1 MKNILMT
8 INANLRNIFL
18 LSSSKSKMRI
28 GVLMTNQK
36 NEIVPTDE
44 KENGED
50 QTSTGLVEQKEQAL
64 IDLSNNDI
72 LDVSG
77 LSEENQELIQ
87 LKAQEA
93 KLELKKK
100 AGEAL
105 LDIQGTKANLDTFN
119 HTVKEATD
127 AGTHSTITHTQTTST
142 GRTEVVMG
150 NTDKA
155 ASGKIS
161 RSASGLKDNQ
171 LVYVVIAAVVIVVI
185 AIAFSG

>member
-1 MKNILMT
+1 MT
-8 INANLRNIFL
+8 D
-18 LSSSKSKMRI
+18 K
-28 GVLMTNQK
+28 K
-36 NEIVPTDE
+36 NEIVPTD
-44 KENGED
+44 KVNNLED
-50 QTSTGLVEQKEQAL
+50 QASNELVEQKEQVV
-64 IDLSNNDI
+64 IDLSNNDM
-72 LDVSG
+72 LDISG
-77 LSEENQELIQ
+77 LSEENQQMIQ

-119 HTVKEATD
+119 QTVQEGTE
-127 AGTHSTITHTQTTST
+127 AGTHVTLTHTQTTST

-155 ASGKIS
+155 ASGKVS
-161 RSASGLKDNQ
+161 RSGAGLKDNQ
-171 LVYVVIAAVVIVVI
+171 LTFVIIGAVVVVIV

>member
-1 MKNILMT
+1 MT
-8 INANLRNIFL
+8 D
-18 LSSSKSKMRI
+18 K
-28 GVLMTNQK
+28 K
-36 NEIVPTDE
+36 NEIVPTDKVNNLE
-44 KENGED
+44 GQASNE
-50 QTSTGLVEQKEQAL
+50 LVEQKEEVV
-64 IDLSNNDI
+64 IDLSNNDM
-72 LDVSG
+72 LDISG
-77 LSEENQELIQ
+77 LSEENQQMIQ

-119 HTVKEATD
+119 QTVQDGTE
-127 AGTHSTITHTQTTST
+127 AGTHVTLTHTQTTST

-155 ASGKIS
+155 ASGKVS
-161 RSASGLKDNQ
+161 RSGAGLKDNQ
-171 LVYVVIAAVVIVVI
+171 LTFVIIGAVVIVIV

>member
-1 MKNILMT
+1 MKET
-8 INANLRNIFL
+8 
-18 LSSSKSKMRI
+18 
-28 GVLMTNQK
+28 K
-36 NEIVPTDE
+36 NEIITSDNV
-44 KENGED
+44 ENPENVA
-50 QTSTGLVEQKEQAL
+50 STEIVEQKEQVL
-64 IDLSNNDI
+64 IDLSNNDM
-72 LDVSG
+72 LDVSD
-77 LSEENQELIQ
+77 LSEENQQAIVM
-87 LKAQEA
+87 KAQEA

-119 HTVKEATD
+119 QTVRDGTEAD
-127 AGTHSTITHTQTTST
+127 THVTLTHTQTTST

-161 RSASGLKDNQ
+161 RSGAGLGDNTMT
-171 LVYVVIAAVVIVVI
+171 YVIVGAVVLVIV

>member
-1 MKNILMT
+1 MT
-8 INANLRNIFL
+8 DR
-18 LSSSKSKMRI
+18 
-28 GVLMTNQK
+28 K

-44 KENGED
+44 TEQPDN
-50 QTSTGLVEQKEQAL
+50 QTSTEIVEKKEQVL
-64 IDLSNNDI
+64 IDLSNNDM
-72 LDVSG
+72 LDVSD
-77 LSEENQELIQ
+77 LSEENQQMIQ

-119 HTVKEATD
+119 QTVKDGTES
-127 AGTHSTITHTQTTST
+127 GTHVTLTHTQTTST

-155 ASGKIS
+155 ASGKVS
-161 RSASGLKDNQ
+161 RSGAGLKDNQ
-171 LVYVVIAAVVIVVI
+171 MTFVIIGAVVLVIVAIVV
-185 AIAFSG
+185 SG

>member
-1 MKNILMT
+1 M
-8 INANLRNIFL
+8 
-18 LSSSKSKMRI
+18 
-28 GVLMTNQK
+28 
-36 NEIVPTDE
+36 
-44 KENGED
+44 
-50 QTSTGLVEQKEQAL
+50 
-64 IDLSNNDI
+64 
-72 LDVSG
+72 LDVSD
-77 LSEENQELIQ
+77 LSEENQQIIQ

-119 HTVKEATD
+119 QSVKEGTES
-127 AGTHSTITHTQTTST
+127 GTHVTLTHTQTTST

-161 RSASGLKDNQ
+161 RSGAGLKDNQ
-171 LVYVVIAAVVIVVI
+171 MTFVIIGAIVVVIV
-185 AIAFSG
+185 AIVLSG

>member
-1 MKNILMT
+1 MT
-8 INANLRNIFL
+8 D
-18 LSSSKSKMRI
+18 K
-28 GVLMTNQK
+28 K
-36 NEIVPTDE
+36 NEILPTDKVNNLE
-44 KENGED
+44 GQASNE
-50 QTSTGLVEQKEQAL
+50 LVEQKEEVV
-64 IDLSNNDI
+64 IDLSNNDM
-72 LDVSG
+72 LDISG
-77 LSEENQELIQ
+77 LSEENQQMIQ

-119 HTVKEATD
+119 QTVQDGTE
-127 AGTHSTITHTQTTST
+127 AGTHVTLTHTQTTST

-155 ASGKIS
+155 ASGKVS
-161 RSASGLKDNQ
+161 RSGAGLKDNQ
-171 LVYVVIAAVVIVVI
+171 LTFVIIGAVVIVIV